1 MAEQTILTEEGLKKL
16 EDELDY
22 LRSEKRQQV
31 AERLKVAIS
40 YGDISENSEYDDA
53 KNEQAFVEGRILT
66 LENMIRNAKI
76 IKDSDIT
83 KNVVSLGCKVK
94 IEDMETHDQEEYT
107 VVGTTEADP
116 MAEPPRI
123 SNESPVGKA
132 ILGQKVG
139 SVVKVTTPIGELDY
153 KIVAVSPAL
162 PKRLPPR
169 TQNNFAKNQEGF
181 HVRRKEEP
189 TGRREGS
196 TGGRRRQ

>member
-1 MAEQTILTEEGLKKL
+1 MAEKETILTEEGLKKL

-66 LENMIRNAKI
+66 LENMIRNAKV
-76 IKDSDIT
+76 IKDTDAN
-83 KNVVSLGCKVK
+83 KNIVSLGNKVK
-94 IEDMETHDQEEYT
+94 IRDMETGDEDEYE

-116 MAEPPRI
+116 MADIPRI

-132 ILGQKVG
+132 ILGKKVG
-139 SVVKVTTPIGELDY
+139 AVCTVRTPSGELNY
-153 KIVAVSPAL
+153 KIVSISKSSGATKKKA
-162 PKRLPPR
+162 
-169 TQNNFAKNQEGF
+169 AKE
-181 HVRRKEEP
+181 
-189 TGRREGS
+189 
-196 TGGRRRQ
+196 

>member
-1 MAEQTILTEEGLKKL
+1 MAEQETILTEEGLKKL

-66 LENMIRNAKI
+66 LEKMIRNAKV
-76 IKDSDIT
+76 IKDSEIN
-83 KNVVSLGCKVK
+83 KKVVSLGSQVTIK
-94 IEDMETHDQEEYT
+94 DMETEEEEEYT

-116 MAEPPRI
+116 MADPPRI

-139 SVVKVTTPIGELDY
+139 SVCKVPTPDGELSY
-153 KIVAVSPAL
+153 KIVSI
-162 PKRLPPR
+162 
-169 TQNNFAKNQEGF
+169 AKPSAGKKKKAAA
-181 HVRRKEEP
+181 KE
-189 TGRREGS
+189 
-196 TGGRRRQ
+196 